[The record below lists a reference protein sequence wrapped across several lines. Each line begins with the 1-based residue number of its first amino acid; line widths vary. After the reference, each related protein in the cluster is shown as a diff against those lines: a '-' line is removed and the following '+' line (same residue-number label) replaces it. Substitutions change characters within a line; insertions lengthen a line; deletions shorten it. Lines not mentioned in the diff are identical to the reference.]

1 MSYSYS
7 RRDINS
13 ILEYASKLKGKSLR
27 QVCGED
33 VINNGYTGKGN
44 FGQILE
50 KYYFKYE
57 PNSVSEPDF
66 KEVGIE
72 LKSSPL
78 KKSKKNHLSAKERL
92 VLSIIN
98 YNEIIDQNFET
109 SSFLIKNNHLLLIL
123 YLYESGLEVIDFV
136 IKLVGD
142 WKIPDDDLA
151 IIKSDWEKIQNK
163 VKEGRAHELSEGD
176 TLYLGACTKGGKGG
190 NPRQQPN
197 SIILAKQRAFSLKQ
211 GYLNHVIGKL
221 SHKNGTNYGKIIEKP
236 ILELNFEDLVISR
249 FEKFYNKSTSEI
261 EEILGLKLNN
271 KAKSYF
277 ASLSKKILGVDVNE
291 EIEEFEKADIIIK
304 SVRLKKNDLPKESIS
319 FPTFKF
325 EEIVNEEWDDS
336 SFKNVLEQKIL
347 FIFYQIQPN
356 MLILKQAKFWNMPF
370 DDIEKAKMV
379 WEKTKQLI
387 SEGDVVNEVTKKG
400 TRKTNFPNK
409 SFNAIAHVRPHAQ
422 NAMDTYPLPFIDK
435 ITGLRNYTKH
445 CFWLNDTYIKDEIY
459 LTKNTN
465 K

>member
-1 MSYSYS
+1 MSFSYS

-13 ILEYASKLKGKSLR
+13 ILEYASKLKEKSLR

-50 KYYFKYE
+50 KYYFDYN

-66 KEVGIE
+66 NEVGIE

-98 YNEIIDQNFET
+98 YNEIIDQDFET

-123 YLYESGLEVIDFV
+123 YLHESGVDVIDFV

-163 VKEGRAHELSEGD
+163 VREGRAHELSEGD

-190 NPRQQPN
+190 NPRQQPR
-197 SIILAKQRAFSLKQ
+197 SVILAKQRAFSLKQ

-221 SHKNGTNYGKIIEKP
+221 SHKNGANFGKIIEKP
-236 ILELNFEDLVISR
+236 ILDLNFEELVISK
-249 FEKFYNKSTSEI
+249 FEKFYNKSTCDI
-261 EEILGLKLNN
+261 EENLGIQLNN

-277 ASLSKKILGVDVNE
+277 ASLSKKYSG
-291 EIEEFEKADIIIK
+291 
-304 SVRLKKNDLPKESIS
+304 
-319 FPTFKF
+319 
-325 EEIVNEEWDDS
+325 
-336 SFKNVLEQKIL
+336 
-347 FIFYQIQPN
+347 
-356 MLILKQAKFWNMPF
+356 LILKQK
-370 DDIEKAKMV
+370 
-379 WEKTKQLI
+379 
-387 SEGDVVNEVTKKG
+387 
-400 TRKTNFPNK
+400 
-409 SFNAIAHVRPHAQ
+409 
-422 NAMDTYPLPFIDK
+422 
-435 ITGLRNYTKH
+435 
-445 CFWLNDTYIKDEIY
+445 
-459 LTKNTN
+459 
-465 K
+465 

>member
-7 RRDINS
+7 RRDITS
-13 ILEYASKLKGKSLR
+13 ILEYASKLKDKSLR
-27 QVCGED
+27 QICGDD

-50 KYYFKYE
+50 KYYFQYE

-66 KEVGIE
+66 NEVGIE

-98 YNEIIDQNFET
+98 YNDIINQDFET
-109 SSFLIKNNHLLLIL
+109 SSFIIKNNHLLLIL
-123 YLYESGLEVIDFV
+123 YLYESGVEVIDFV

-142 WKIPDDDLA
+142 WKIPQDDLA

-190 NPRQQPN
+190 NPRQQPH
-197 SIILAKQRAFSLKQ
+197 STILAKQRAFSLKQ

-221 SHKNGTNYGKIIEKP
+221 SQRSGVNYGKVIDIQAAD
-236 ILELNFEDLVISR
+236 LNFEDLVIAK
-249 FEKFYNKSTSEI
+249 FEKYYTKSTEEI
-261 EEILGLKLNN
+261 EANLGLNLNK

-277 ASLSKKILGVDVNE
+277 ASLSKKILGVDIKS
-291 EIEEFEKADIIIK
+291 EIEEFSKADIIIK
-304 SVRLKKNDLPKESIS
+304 SVRLNENELPKESIS

-325 EEIVNEEWDDS
+325 EEIINEEWDDS
-336 SFKNVLEQKIL
+336 SFKDVLEHKFL
-347 FIFYQIQPN
+347 FVFYQIQGDN
-356 MLILKQAKFWNMPF
+356 LILKKVKFWNMPF
-370 DDIEKAKMV
+370 ADIEKAKLV
-379 WEKTKQLI
+379 WEKTKQLVL
-387 SEGDVVNEVTKKG
+387 EGNIVSEVTKKG
-400 TRKTNFPNK
+400 KRKTNFPNTK
-409 SFNAIAHVRPHAQ
+409 FNSVAHVRPHAK
-422 NAMDTYPLPFIDK
+422 NANDTFELPLIDK
-435 ITGLRNYTKH
+435 VTGLSSYTKH
-445 CFWLNDTYIKDEIY
+445 CFWLNSVYIRDEI
-459 LTKNTN
+459 LN
-465 K
+465 

>member
-1 MSYSYS
+1 MSNNYS
-7 RRDINS
+7 RRDISS

-33 VINNGYTGKGN
+33 VNNNSYTGKGN

-50 KYYFKYE
+50 KYYFEYE

-66 KEVGIE
+66 HEVGIE

-98 YNEIIDQNFET
+98 YNDIIDQNFET
-109 SSFLIKNNHLLLIL
+109 SSLLIKNNHLLLIL
-123 YLYESGLEVIDFV
+123 YLYESGVEVIDFV

-142 WKIPDDDLA
+142 WKIPEEDLV

-190 NPRQQPN
+190 NPREQPR
-197 SIILAKQRAFSLKQ
+197 SRVFAKQRAFSLKQ

-221 SHKNGTNYGKIIEKP
+221 SQRNGVNYGKIIERTAP
-236 ILELNFEDLVISR
+236 GLNFEDLVITR
-249 FEKFYNKSTSEI
+249 FEKYYNKSTIEI
-261 EEILGLKLNN
+261 EKKLGLQLNN

-277 ASLSKKILGVDVNE
+277 ASLSKKILGVDIKS
-291 EIEEFEKADIIIK
+291 EIEEFEKADIIVK
-304 SVRLKKNDLPKESIS
+304 TVRLKDNNLPKESIS
-319 FPTFKF
+319 FPTFKY

-336 SFKNVLEQKIL
+336 TFKDILEHKFL
-347 FIFYQIQPN
+347 FVFYQIQGDN
-356 MLILKQAKFWNMPF
+356 LILKKAKFWNMPF
-370 DDIEKAKMV
+370 DDIEKAKLV
-379 WEKTKQLI
+379 WEKTKQVVL
-387 SEGDVVNEVTKKG
+387 EGNIVSQITKKG
-400 TRKTNFPNK
+400 KRKTNFPNTK
-409 SFNAIAHVRPHAQ
+409 FNSVAHVRPHAK
-422 NAMDTYPLPFIDK
+422 NANDTLALPLIDK
-435 ITGLRNYTKH
+435 VTGLSSYTKH
-445 CFWLNDTYIKDEIY
+445 CFWLNSVYVRDEI
-459 LTKNTN
+459 LH
-465 K
+465 

>member
-7 RRDINS
+7 RRDIKS
-13 ILEYASKLKGKSLR
+13 ILEYASKLKDKSLR
-27 QVCGED
+27 QICGDD

-50 KYYFKYE
+50 KYYFEYE

-66 KEVGIE
+66 NEVGIE

-98 YNEIIDQNFET
+98 YNDIIDQDFET
-109 SSFLIKNNHLLLIL
+109 STFLIKNNHLLLIL
-123 YLYESGLEVIDFV
+123 YLYESGVEVIDFV

-142 WKIPDDDLA
+142 WKIPEDDLA

-190 NPRQQPN
+190 NPREQPR
-197 SIILAKQRAFSLKQ
+197 SRVLAKQRAFSLKQ

-221 SHKNGTNYGKIIEKP
+221 SQRNGVNYGKIIERTAP
-236 ILELNFEDLVISR
+236 GLNFEDLVISR
-249 FEKFYNKSTSEI
+249 YEKYYNMSTIEI
-261 EEILGLKLNN
+261 EEKLGLQLND

-277 ASLSKKILGVDVNE
+277 ASLSKKILGVDIKS
-291 EIEEFEKADIIIK
+291 EIEEFEKADIIVK
-304 SVRLKKNDLPKESIS
+304 TVRLKDNNLPKESIS

-336 SFKNVLEQKIL
+336 SFKDVLEHKFL
-347 FIFYQIQPN
+347 FVFYQIQGGN
-356 MLILKQAKFWNMPF
+356 LILKKAKFWNMPF
-370 DDIEKAKMV
+370 ADIEKAKLV
-379 WEKTKQLI
+379 WEKTKQVVL
-387 SEGDVVNEVTKKG
+387 EGNIVSEVTKKG
-400 TRKTNFPNK
+400 KRKTNFPNTK
-409 SFNAIAHVRPHAQ
+409 FNSVAHVRPHAK
-422 NAMDTYPLPFIDK
+422 NANDTYPLPIKDEQ
-435 ITGLRNYTKH
+435 TGLISYTKQ
-445 CFWLNDTYIKDEIY
+445 CFWLNNSYVKDKIY
-459 LTKNTN
+459 MK
-465 K
+465 

>member
-1 MSYSYS
+1 MSFSYS

-50 KYYFKYE
+50 KYYFEYN

-66 KEVGIE
+66 NEVGIE

-98 YNEIIDQNFET
+98 YNEIIDQDFET

-123 YLYESGLEVIDFV
+123 YLHESGVDVIDFV

-163 VKEGRAHELSEGD
+163 VREGRAHELSEGD

-190 NPRQQPN
+190 NPRQQPR
-197 SIILAKQRAFSLKQ
+197 SVILAKQRAFSLKQ

-221 SHKNGTNYGKIIEKP
+221 SHKNGANFGKIIEKP
-236 ILELNFEDLVISR
+236 ILDLNFEELVISK
-249 FEKFYNKSTSEI
+249 FEKFYNKSTCDI
-261 EEILGLKLNN
+261 EENLGIQLNN

-277 ASLSKKILGVDVNE
+277 ASLSKKILGVDIKA

-304 SVRLKKNDLPKESIS
+304 SVRLNENELPKESIS
-319 FPTFKF
+319 FPNFKF
-325 EEIVNEEWDDS
+325 EEIVNEEWEDS
-336 SFKNVLEQKIL
+336 SFKDVLEHKFL
-347 FIFYQIQPN
+347 FVFYQLN
-356 MLILKQAKFWNMPF
+356 EKKLILKKAKFWNMPF
-370 DDIEKAKMV
+370 SDIEIAKQV
-379 WEKTKQLI
+379 WGKTREIVSNGNIVKEIL
-387 SEGDVVNEVTKKG
+387 ENG
-400 TRKTNFPNK
+400 TRKTNFPNNN
-409 SFNAIAHVRPHAQ
+409 FNSIAHVRPHAQ
-422 NAMDTYPLPFIDK
+422 NAEDTFPLPVIDK
-435 ITGLRNYTKH
+435 ISGLNRFTKQ
-445 CFWLNDTYIKDEIY
+445 CFWLNKTYIRDEIY
-459 LTKNTN
+459 NN
-465 K
+465 

>member
-13 ILEYASKLKGKSLR
+13 ILEYASKLKDKSLR
-27 QVCGED
+27 QICGDD

-50 KYYFKYE
+50 KYYFQYE

-66 KEVGIE
+66 NEVGME

-98 YNEIIDQNFET
+98 YNDIINQDFET

-123 YLYESGLEVIDFV
+123 YLYESGVEVIDFV

-142 WKIPDDDLA
+142 WKIPQDDLA

-163 VKEGRAHELSEGD
+163 VREGRAHELSEGD

-190 NPRQQPN
+190 NPREQPR
-197 SIILAKQRAFSLKQ
+197 SLVLAKQRAFSLKQ

-221 SHKNGTNYGKIIEKP
+221 SQRHGVNYGKIIERTAP
-236 ILELNFEDLVISR
+236 DLNFEDLVISR
-249 FEKFYNKSTSEI
+249 FEKYYNRSISEI
-261 EEILGLKLNN
+261 EENLGLKLNK

-277 ASLSKKILGVDVNE
+277 ASLSKKILGVDIKS
-291 EIEEFEKADIIIK
+291 EIEEFEKADIIVK
-304 SVRLKKNDLPKESIS
+304 TVRLKDNNLPKESIS

-336 SFKNVLEQKIL
+336 SFKDVLEHKFL
-347 FIFYQIQPN
+347 FVFYQIQGDN
-356 MLILKQAKFWNMPF
+356 LILKKVKFWNMPF
-370 DDIEKAKMV
+370 ADIEKAKLV
-379 WEKTKQLI
+379 WEKTKQLVL
-387 SEGDVVNEVTKKG
+387 EGNIVSEVTKKG
-400 TRKTNFPNK
+400 KRKTNFPNTK
-409 SFNAIAHVRPHAQ
+409 FNSVAHVRPHAK
-422 NAMDTYPLPFIDK
+422 NANDTFALPLIDK
-435 ITGLRNYTKH
+435 VTGLSSYTKH
-445 CFWLNDTYIKDEIY
+445 CFWLNNGYIRDEIFV
-459 LTKNTN
+459 K
-465 K
+465 

>member
-13 ILEYASKLKGKSLR
+13 ILEYASKLKDKSLR
-27 QVCGED
+27 QICGDD

-50 KYYFKYE
+50 KYYFEYE

-66 KEVGIE
+66 NEVGIE

-98 YNEIIDQNFET
+98 YNDIINQDFET

-123 YLYESGLEVIDFV
+123 YLYESGVEVIDFV

-142 WKIPDDDLA
+142 WKIPQDDLA

-190 NPRQQPN
+190 NPRQQPH
-197 SIILAKQRAFSLKQ
+197 STILAKQRAFSLKQ

-221 SHKNGTNYGKIIEKP
+221 SLRSGVNYGKVIDIQAAD
-236 ILELNFEDLVISR
+236 LNFEDLVIAK
-249 FEKFYNKSTSEI
+249 FEKYYTKSTEEI
-261 EEILGLKLNN
+261 EANLGLNLNK

-277 ASLSKKILGVDVNE
+277 ASLSKKILGVDIKS
-291 EIEEFEKADIIIK
+291 EIEEFAKADIIIK
-304 SVRLKKNDLPKESIS
+304 SVRLNENELPKESIS

-325 EEIVNEEWDDS
+325 EEIINEEWDDS
-336 SFKNVLEQKIL
+336 SFKDVLEHKFL
-347 FIFYQIQPN
+347 FVFYKFKEKK
-356 MLILKQAKFWNMPF
+356 LILEKVKFWNMPF
-370 DDIEKAKMV
+370 SDIEKAKQV
-379 WEKTKQLI
+379 WEKTRQIVSNGNIVKGIL
-387 SEGDVVNEVTKKG
+387 ENG
-400 TRKTNFPNK
+400 TRKTNFPNN
-409 SFNAIAHVRPHAQ
+409 SFNSIAHVRPHAQ
-422 NAMDTYPLPFIDK
+422 NSEDTFPLPVIDK
-435 ITGLRNYTKH
+435 ISGLNKFTKQ
-445 CFWLNDTYIKDEIY
+445 CFWLNKTYIRDEIF
-459 LTKNTN
+459 NN
-465 K
+465 